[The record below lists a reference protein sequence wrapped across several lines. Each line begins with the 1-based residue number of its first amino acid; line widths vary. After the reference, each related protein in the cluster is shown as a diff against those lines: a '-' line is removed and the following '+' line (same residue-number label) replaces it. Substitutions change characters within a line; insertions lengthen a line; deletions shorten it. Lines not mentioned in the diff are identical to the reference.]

1 MTAKLLLAFKLNL
14 LNLVA
19 RTVSNSYYL
28 TQIARRIVQVYDNDC
43 NADMKTNGELL
54 LLKLIVALRNDGVF
68 FDVGA
73 NRGDWSAEVLSLNFK
88 GRLVAVDPL
97 PSNIENLKKRFPNSA
112 SFLPVQYAL
121 SDSIRDADFFSNVD
135 ENQSGTASLYNMN
148 QIGYAVNLNTVK
160 VKCAT
165 LDSLAK
171 DLNVKKIDF
180 LKVDVEGHEYF
191 VLSGAKSL
199 LSEGLIDFIQIEFG
213 HAARAA
219 GVYLHDIIK
228 LIDEYSYNAYV
239 IKPNWFMPLNFTP
252 FTENRY
258 SYINFLL
265 MRKSAATE
273 LDGYILS
280 R

>member
-1 MTAKLLLAFKLNL
+1 MTAKLLLAFKLHL

-73 NRGDWSAEVLSLNFK
+73 NRGDWSAEVLSLNFE

-97 PSNIENLKKRFPNSA
+97 PSNIENLKKRFPNAA
-112 SFLPVQYAL
+112 S
-121 SDSIRDADFFSNVD
+121 
-135 ENQSGTASLYNMN
+135 
-148 QIGYAVNLNTVK
+148 
-160 VKCAT
+160 CAT

-191 VLSGAKSL
+191 VLSGA
-199 LSEGLIDFIQIEFG
+199 
-213 HAARAA
+213 
-219 GVYLHDIIK
+219 
-228 LIDEYSYNAYV
+228 
-239 IKPNWFMPLNFTP
+239 
-252 FTENRY
+252 NRC
-258 SYINFLL
+258 FQ
-265 MRKSAATE
+265 KV
-273 LDGYILS
+273 
-280 R
+280 